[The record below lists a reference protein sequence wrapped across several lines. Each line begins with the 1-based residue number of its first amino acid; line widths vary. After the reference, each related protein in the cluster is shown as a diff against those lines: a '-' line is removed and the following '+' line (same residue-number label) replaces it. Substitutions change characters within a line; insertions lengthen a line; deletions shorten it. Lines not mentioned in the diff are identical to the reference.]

1 MAENNKARS
10 KKDGQE
16 KEPRSLFL
24 VFRRFEFKFPPIF
37 NLSPKADVDAIKLE
51 EKEKITGNKPADVV
65 KFSDPKPL
73 APPPLKVEVEEP
85 GIKHPLILLPVYAL
99 GGFIVLKWIWAR
111 WQERNEK
118 AKKASSDDDQ
128 SNDGYQSPADEE

>member
-1 MAENNKARS
+1 M
-10 KKDGQE
+10 
-16 KEPRSLFL
+16 
-24 VFRRFEFKFPPIF
+24 FRRFEFKFPPIF

-85 GIKHPLILLPVYAL
+85 GIKHPLILLPVSTSLIVSSKTLLLIIIIIIYYCIYFAL
-99 GGFIVLKWIWAR
+99 TKLFSLLDFV
-111 WQERNEK
+111 
-118 AKKASSDDDQ
+118 SF
-128 SNDGYQSPADEE
+128 

>member
-85 GIKHPLILLPVYAL
+85 EIKHPLILLPVSTSLIVSSKTLLLIIIIIIYYCIYFAL
-99 GGFIVLKWIWAR
+99 TKLFSLLDFV
-111 WQERNEK
+111 
-118 AKKASSDDDQ
+118 SF
-128 SNDGYQSPADEE
+128 

>member
-10 KKDGQE
+10 NKDGQE
-16 KEPRSLFL
+16 KDPRSLFL
-24 VFRRFEFKFPPIF
+24 VFPRFEFKFPPIF

-85 GIKHPLILLPVYAL
+85 AIKHPLILLPVSTSL
-99 GGFIVLKWIWAR
+99 IV
-111 WQERNEK
+111 
-118 AKKASSDDDQ
+118 SSKTLLIIIIIIIIIIYYCYCYY
-128 SNDGYQSPADEE
+128 SRMNRV